1 MTIFINFRLK
11 ICQSSVNR
19 PKREGDAQSLR
30 CRHDPVGWG
39 QPGGR
44 PLPAQRGRVDG
55 PQRLHG
61 RHPGP
66 LDRRHRDRGHT
77 SAAHVQLALAALAA
91 SAALNV

>member
-1 MTIFINFRLK
+1 MTLFINFRLK

-30 CRHDPVGWG
+30 CRHDPVGRG

-91 SAALNV
+91 SAAFNV